1 MCWYERAYGSEEY
14 NDGCYETP
22 TEDGYRPSMF
32 LDPFEDFNYGL
43 YIFSK
48 SSNSPLS
55 SSGLPEN
62 DKELPAYD

>member
-1 MCWYERAYGSEEY
+1 MCWYDDY

-22 TEDGYRPSMF
+22 TEDGYRPQLF

-43 YIFSK
+43 YIFSR
-48 SSNSPLS
+48 STGSHLPST
-55 SSGLPEN
+55 GLPES